1 MIQTAFKQQLFCY
14 FNPSI
19 IKKQKITHY
28 TKLSALIAGN
38 CFLLF
43 KVVNMWLTKEP
54 WDPLYVFPKCLYSR
68 ELEQFWAE
76 TCTSWIHFMMRVF
89 LPSSDHTVLKNFWF
103 FKGFVKALW
112 NSNSTGKMP
121 LPSHLPPAH
130 PCGQGHVRYTR
141 WRIVPFCTWQVTVLV
156 TVWGHQFLPKETESE
171 M

>member
-19 IKKQKITHY
+19 IKNQKITHY

-54 WDPLYVFPKCLYSR
+54 WDPCFSKVFIF
-68 ELEQFWAE
+68 QG
-76 TCTSWIHFMMRVF
+76 TG
-89 LPSSDHTVLKNFWF
+89 TVLSRNLHVLNTFHDESFSTQFRSYGAKNFWF

-112 NSNSTGKMP
+112 NSSSTGKMP